1 MVIKILGTGCANC
14 KRLKR
19 LAQEVLKEMQVN
31 AQVVEVTDI
40 PAIMSYGISATPGL
54 VIDEKLIGY
63 GGVPSKM
70 QLKQIISRSITS
82 SCCN

>member
-19 LAQEVLKEMQVN
+19 LALETLKEMKID

-70 QLKQIISRSITS
+70 QLKQIISRAISS
-82 SCCN
+82 SCCG

>member
-14 KRLKR
+14 KRLKSMT
-19 LAQEVLKEMQVN
+19 LEVLKDMQVN
-31 AQVVEVTDI
+31 AQVVEVTDL
-40 PAIMSYGISATPGL
+40 PTIMSYGISATPGL

-70 QLKQIISRSITS
+70 QLVQIVRKALLG
-82 SCCN
+82 SCCS

>member
-19 LAQEVLKEMQVN
+19 LAQEVLKDMNLN

-40 PAIMSYGISATPGL
+40 PTIMSYGVSATPGL

-63 GGVPSKM
+63 GGVPSKT
-70 QLKQIISRSITS
+70 QLEQIIRRALL
-82 SCCN
+82 SCCG

>member
-40 PAIMSYGISATPGL
+40 PTIMSYGISATPGL

-82 SCCN
+82 CCS